1 MIISLCCTFLFTGIC
16 EKTREKDRN
25 QVTRNWLYLINKKYH
40 IHYEEINT
48 KIKINK
54 DK

>member
-1 MIISLCCTFLFTGIC
+1 MSYFPNYWNLR
-16 EKTREKDRN
+16 KNKRKDRN